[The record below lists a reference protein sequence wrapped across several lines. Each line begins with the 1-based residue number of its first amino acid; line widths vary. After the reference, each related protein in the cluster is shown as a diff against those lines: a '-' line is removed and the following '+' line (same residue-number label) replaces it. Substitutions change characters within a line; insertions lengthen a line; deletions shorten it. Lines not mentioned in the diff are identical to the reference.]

1 MTKSNP
7 DLSEEL
13 ALYQAGYRCVVGVD
27 EAGRGAWAGP
37 LVAGAVVLPLN
48 PTQPLTQALNELTH
62 LFAGVN
68 DSKQLTPA
76 KRAVLFETI
85 TAHAYWG
92 VGVVSA
98 LAIDVAGVG
107 VANRLAWK
115 RAIANLPAHTRPDFL
130 LLDAFKLPELPLPQ
144 LAIIK
149 GDTISLSIAAASI
162 VAKVTRDRLLSQFEA
177 EYPGYGFD
185 AHKGYG
191 TAIHAAALTKNG
203 PCPEHRHSY
212 RPVWLA
218 YCRALAPEL
227 FQEPAFEETTN
238 A

>member
-1 MTKSNP
+1 MAKSNP

-37 LVAGAVVLPLN
+37 LVAGAVVLPVN
-48 PTQPLTQALNELTH
+48 SAQPLTQALLELTH

-68 DSKQLTPA
+68 DSKQLTPS
-76 KRAVLFETI
+76 RRESLFETI
-85 TAHAYWG
+85 TAHAYCG
-92 VGVVSA
+92 VGIVSA
-98 LAIDVAGVG
+98 LAIDIAGVG

-115 RAIANLPAHTRPDFL
+115 RAIADLPSDIQPDFL

-144 LAIIK
+144 RAIIK

-162 VAKVTRDRLLSQFEA
+162 VAKVTRDRLLTQLEA
-177 EYPGYGFD
+177 VYPGYRFE

-191 TAIHAAALTKNG
+191 TTLHSAALTKNG
-203 PCPEHRHSY
+203 PCAEHRYSY
-212 RPVWLA
+212 RPVWRA
-218 YCRALAPEL
+218 YCRALPPEL
-227 FQEPAFEETTN
+227 FQEVAFEET
-238 A
+238 AHA